1 MEIEFDN
8 IFYANIIFGLTQSE
22 EIIIAKDFK
31 DAIKT
36 INDYYSEPLISYIIS
51 AKELIYFLDKI
62 ESDQKDNHYFVLEIL
77 VDNNEV
83 KRQSFEEIGLGIESL
98 KKKYELRECVFLHKD
113 ILKQDLEKVL
123 SRVAETSE
131 TALISELFLI

>member
-8 IFYANIIFGLTQSE
+8 IFYANIIFGLNQSE
-22 EIIIAKDFK
+22 EIIIAKNFK

-77 VDNNEV
+77 VDDNEV
-83 KRQSFEEIGLGIESL
+83 KRQSFEEIGIGIEDL
-98 KKKYELRECVFLHKD
+98 KIKYGARECIFLHKD
-113 ILKQDLEKVL
+113 ILKQELEKVL

-131 TALISELFLI
+131 NALISELFSI

>member
-8 IFYANIIFGLTQSE
+8 IFYASVIFGLNQSE
-22 EIIIAKDFK
+22 EIIIAKDLK

-36 INDYYSEPLISYIIS
+36 INNYYSEPLISYIVS

-62 ESDQKDNHYFVLEIL
+62 ESDQKENHYFVLEI
-77 VDNNEV
+77 VIDGNEI
-83 KRQSFEEIGLGIESL
+83 KRQAFEEIGISMEEL
-98 KKKYELRECVFLHKD
+98 KIKYEKRECVFLHTD
-113 ILKQDLEKVL
+113 VLKQELEKVL

-131 TALISELFLI
+131 TALISELFSI